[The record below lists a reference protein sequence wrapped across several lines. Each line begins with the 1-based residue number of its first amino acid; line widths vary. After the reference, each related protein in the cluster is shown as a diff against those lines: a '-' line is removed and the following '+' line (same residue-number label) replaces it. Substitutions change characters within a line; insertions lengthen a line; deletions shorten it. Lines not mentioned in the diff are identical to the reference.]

1 MKKIFNLQNKLSYKF
16 GILQSAAAMII
27 LSLLLAFAQSLAQIS
42 AYGNGILSFL
52 AMPLLPLANA
62 LPLLCVMFIIYGL
75 TNRVWAGFLAAA
87 VPLHILL
94 AVNFFKVYFR
104 SETLSIHDF
113 SLFSE
118 ATDIMTGYDF
128 PVPVAPIIAILITAV
143 IFFSVLKL
151 IKNKKTPFKNRLI
164 LIAVSAILGI
174 GGYFGLYGNQSVYN
188 ALPSFANQFN
198 DVSIAAH
205 KGFLFTFLSHTAGYE
220 YKPPRGYDIHSV
232 PQIGKGEPDEVTTP
246 TEPINV
252 IAVMSEAFFDMEAC
266 ENVEFYDG
274 LSPTPNF
281 DRLKGDSLWGHILV
295 PGYAGSTASTE
306 FEFLTGINISRLDS
320 SMPVVYKTHVTQST
334 YSLAQY
340 FRDMGYTTEAFHPG
354 HAWFYNRKA
363 VYPRL
368 GFENAYF
375 DEDFE
380 YTRDDLVN
388 YYVSD
393 KITAD
398 RIISEYGDY
407 INSGNNNG
415 YFSFTVT
422 IQNHGPY
429 STAEPEIKRIIR
441 RDGIGDDEYNRLCNY
456 ANGLHDADELLGR
469 ICDYAETIDA
479 PTIVVFFGD
488 HLPYFDAEG
497 KSLTWL
503 GLDVNSD
510 TPESLENR
518 YSTPYIIH
526 GNDAFDALFKNG
538 ANNGNIEHIS
548 SSFLAATLLDY
559 MGIDAPPYFDAI
571 MEIRKHIQEISG
583 AFYIADGK
591 HTSTLTPNQEQL
603 LTYYDYLSYWALREY
618 K

>member
-1 MKKIFNLQNKLSYKF
+1 MKKIFNLKNKLPYECGFTNS
-16 GILQSAAAMII
+16 IIIMAI
-27 LSLLLAFAQSLAQIS
+27 LSLLLVLMQCITQSGAAGS
-42 AYGNGILSFL
+42 GILSLL

-62 LPLLCVMFIIYGL
+62 LPIFCVMLIAYAI
-75 TNRVWAGFLAAA
+75 TNRVWAGFLSAAL
-87 VPLHILL
+87 PLYILL
-94 AVNFFKVYFR
+94 TVNYFKVYFR

-118 ATDIMTGYDF
+118 ATDIMTGYEF
-128 PVPVAPIIAILITAV
+128 PVPFSLIISALIAAAV
-143 IFFSVLKL
+143 FVVLFKF
-151 IKNKKTPFKNRLI
+151 IKSRKTSSKKRII
-164 LIAVSAILGI
+164 LIAASAVAAV
-174 GGYFGLYGNQSVYN
+174 GGYFGLYGNQTVYD
-188 ALPSFANQFN
+188 ALPSFANQYN

-205 KGFLFTFLSHTAGYE
+205 KGFLFTFLSHTSGYE
-220 YKPPRGYDIHSV
+220 YKLPRGYDIHSV
-232 PQIGKGEPDEVTTP
+232 PQIGDSEPDEVSEIA
-246 TEPINV
+246 EPVNV

-274 LSPTPNF
+274 MSPTPNF
-281 DRLKGDSLWGHILV
+281 DRLKSDSLWGHILV

-320 SMPVVYKTHVTQST
+320 SMPVVYKTHVTKST
-334 YSLAQY
+334 YGLPQY
-340 FRDMGYTTEAFHPG
+340 FSDLGYTTEAFHPG

-368 GFENAYF
+368 GFENTYF
-375 DEDFE
+375 KEDFE
-380 YTRDDLVN
+380 YTRADLVN

-398 RIISEYGDY
+398 RIIGEYGDY

-441 RDGIGDDEYNRLCNY
+441 HDGIDDEMYNRLCNY

-469 ICDYAETIDA
+469 VCDYADTVDV
-479 PTIVVFFGD
+479 PTVVVFFGD
-488 HLPYFDAEG
+488 HLPYFDSEG
-497 KSLTWL
+497 EALTWL

-510 TPESLENR
+510 TPQAMENR

-526 GNDAFDALFKNG
+526 GNDAFNTLSGGTK
-538 ANNGNIEHIS
+538 NGNIEHIS
-548 SSFLAATLLDY
+548 SSYLSSALIDY
-559 MGIDAPPYFDAI
+559 MGFDAPPYFNAI
-571 MEIRKHIQEISG
+571 GEIKKHIQEISTS
-583 AFYIADGK
+583 FYIADGV
-591 HTSTLTPNQEQL
+591 HTPTLTPEQEQL
-603 LTYYDYLSYWALREY
+603 LTYYDYLSYWALRDY
-618 K
+618 R